1 MTSSMGPELE
11 MAMRMAV
18 AKQAELEAQKRGQ
31 SAGDEDDAVPETS
44 S

>member
-18 AKQAELEAQKRGQ
+18 AKQAELEAEKR
-31 SAGDEDDAVPETS
+31 AADDADEAGS
-44 S
+44 SEPAS